1 MDILI
6 ISLVTFFAAILTF
19 FSGFGLGTI
28 LTPIMILYFP
38 VELAISFTGIVH
50 FLNNIFKMFLVG
62 NHINKEVLLQFG
74 FPAILSAL
82 IGSYI
87 LFQLD
92 NNIIIYSYKLFG
104 NIMEVQLLKFVISIL
119 LLIFALIDLIPFF
132 KKLKFEKKTLPLG
145 GFLSGFFGGLTGNQG
160 ALRSAFLI
168 KSGLNKREFI
178 GTTVVISLFVD
189 ISRISVYSSNLFE
202 YNISNYYL
210 LGFFAISSG
219 ILGSIIGNVL
229 LKKITLKLIQMIVAV
244 LIILIALGLL
254 IGVI

>member
-28 LTPIMILYFP
+28 LTPVMILYFP

-50 FLNNIFKMFLVG
+50 FLNNIFKIFLVG
-62 NHINKEVLLQFG
+62 NHVHKDVLVRFG
-74 FPAILSAL
+74 LPAILSAL

-92 NNIIIYSYKLFG
+92 NNMILYSYKLFEY
-104 NIMEVQLLKFVISIL
+104 NMEVKLLKFVISIL

-132 KKLKFEKKTLPLG
+132 KKLKFEKKSLPLG

-168 KSGLNKREFI
+168 KSGLNKKEFI
-178 GTTVVISLFVD
+178 GTTVLISLFVD
-189 ISRISVYSSNLFE
+189 ISRISVYSSNLIE

-210 LGFFAISSG
+210 LGFFAISAGISG
-219 ILGSIIGNVL
+219 SILGNIL
-229 LKKITLKLIQMIVAV
+229 LKKITLELIQIIVAV
-244 LIILIALGLL
+244 LIMLIGLGLL
-254 IGVI
+254 IGII

>member
-6 ISLVTFFAAILTF
+6 ISLVTFLAAILTF

-28 LTPIMILYFP
+28 LTPVMILYFP

-50 FLNNIFKMFLVG
+50 FLNNIFKIFLVG
-62 NHINKEVLLQFG
+62 NHVNKDVLVRFG
-74 FPAILSAL
+74 LPAILSAL

-92 NNIIIYSYKLFG
+92 NNMILYSYQLFEY
-104 NIMEVQLLKFVISIL
+104 NMEVKLLKFVISIL

-132 KKLKFEKKTLPLG
+132 KKLKFEKKSLPLG

-168 KSGLNKREFI
+168 KSGLNKKEFI
-178 GTTVVISLFVD
+178 GTTVVISIFVD
-189 ISRISVYSSNLFE
+189 ISRISVYSSNLIE

-210 LGFFAISSG
+210 LAFFAISSG
-219 ILGSIIGNVL
+219 ILGSILGNIL
-229 LKKITLKLIQMIVAV
+229 LKKITLELIQIIVAI
-244 LIILIALGLL
+244 LIILIGLGLL
-254 IGVI
+254 IGII

>member
-6 ISLVTFFAAILTF
+6 ISLVTFLAAILTF

-28 LTPIMILYFP
+28 LTPVMILYFP

-50 FLNNIFKMFLVG
+50 FLNNIFKIFLVG
-62 NHINKEVLLQFG
+62 NHVNKDVLVRFG
-74 FPAILSAL
+74 LPAILSAL

-92 NNIIIYSYKLFG
+92 NNMILYSYKLFEY
-104 NIMEVQLLKFVISIL
+104 NMEVKLLKFVISIL

-132 KKLKFEKKTLPLG
+132 KKLKFEKKSLPLG

-168 KSGLNKREFI
+168 KSGLNKKEFI
-178 GTTVVISLFVD
+178 GTTVVISIFVD
-189 ISRISVYSSNLFE
+189 ISRISVYSSNLIE

-210 LGFFAISSG
+210 LAFFAISSG
-219 ILGSIIGNVL
+219 ILGSIFGNIL
-229 LKKITLKLIQMIVAV
+229 LKKITLELIQIIVAI
-244 LIILIALGLL
+244 LIILIGLGLL

>member
-6 ISLVTFFAAILTF
+6 ISLVTFFTAILTF

-28 LTPIMILYFP
+28 LTPVMILYFP

-50 FLNNIFKMFLVG
+50 FLNNIFKIFLIGKHV
-62 NHINKEVLLQFG
+62 NKEVLVRFG
-74 FPAILSAL
+74 LPAILSAL
-82 IGSYI
+82 IGSHI

-92 NNIIIYSYKLFG
+92 NNIILYSYKLFG
-104 NIMEVQLLKFVISIL
+104 DIMEVQLLKFVISIL

-132 KKLKFEKKTLPLG
+132 KKLKFEKKSLPLG

-168 KSGLNKREFI
+168 KSGLNKKEFI
-178 GTTVVISLFVD
+178 GTTVLISLFVD
-189 ISRISVYSSNLFE
+189 ISRISVYSSNLIE

-210 LGFFAISSG
+210 LGFFAISAAIS
-219 ILGSIIGNVL
+219 GSIIGNIL
-229 LKKITLKLIQMIVAV
+229 LKKITLKLIQIIVA
-244 LIILIALGLL
+244 ILIMLIGLGLL
-254 IGVI
+254 IGII

>member
-6 ISLVTFFAAILTF
+6 ISLVTFLAAILTF

-28 LTPIMILYFP
+28 LTPVMILYFP

-50 FLNNIFKMFLVG
+50 FLNNIFKIFLVG
-62 NHINKEVLLQFG
+62 NHVNKDVLVRFG
-74 FPAILSAL
+74 LPAILSAL

-87 LFQLD
+87 LFQID
-92 NNIIIYSYKLFG
+92 NNMILYSYKLFEY
-104 NIMEVQLLKFVISIL
+104 NMEVKLLKFVISIV
-119 LLIFALIDLIPFF
+119 LLIFAVIDLIPFF
-132 KKLKFEKKTLPLG
+132 RKLKFEKKSLPLG

-168 KSGLNKREFI
+168 KSGLNKKEFI

-189 ISRISVYSSNLFE
+189 ISRISVYSSNLIE

-210 LGFFAISSG
+210 LGFFAISAG
-219 ILGSIIGNVL
+219 ISGSIIGNIL
-229 LKKITLKLIQMIVAV
+229 LKKITLKLIQIIVA
-244 LIILIALGLL
+244 ILIMLIGLGLL
-254 IGVI
+254 IGII

>member
-1 MDILI
+1 MDVLI

-28 LTPIMILYFP
+28 LTPVMILYFP

-50 FLNNIFKMFLVG
+50 FLNNIFKIFLVG
-62 NHINKEVLLQFG
+62 NHINKEVLVRFG
-74 FPAILSAL
+74 LPAVMSAL

-87 LFQLD
+87 LFRLN
-92 NNIIIYSYKLFG
+92 NNIIIYSYELFG
-104 NIMEVQLLKFVISIL
+104 EIMEVQLLKFIISIL
-119 LLIFALIDLIPFF
+119 LLVFALIDLIPFF
-132 KKLKFEKKTLPLG
+132 NKLNFEKKSLPLG

-168 KSGLNKREFI
+168 KSGLNKKEFI

-189 ISRISVYSSNLFE
+189 ISRISVYSSNLIE

-210 LGFFAISSG
+210 LGFFAIGSG
-219 ILGSIIGNVL
+219 ISGSILGNIL
-229 LKKITLKLIQMIVAV
+229 LKKITLELIQIIVAV
-244 LIILIALGLL
+244 LIMLIGLGLL
-254 IGVI
+254 VGII

>member
-6 ISLVTFFAAILTF
+6 ISLVTFLAAILTF

-28 LTPIMILYFP
+28 LTPVMILYFP

-50 FLNNIFKMFLVG
+50 FLNNIFKIFLVG
-62 NHINKEVLLQFG
+62 NHVNKDVLVRFG
-74 FPAILSAL
+74 LPAILSAL

-92 NNIIIYSYKLFG
+92 NNMILYSYQLFEY
-104 NIMEVQLLKFVISIL
+104 NMEVKLLKFVISIL

-132 KKLKFEKKTLPLG
+132 KKLKFEKKSLPLG

-168 KSGLNKREFI
+168 KSGLNKKEFI
-178 GTTVVISLFVD
+178 GTTVVISIFVD
-189 ISRISVYSSNLFE
+189 ISRISVYSSNLIE

-210 LGFFAISSG
+210 LAFFAISSG
-219 ILGSIIGNVL
+219 ILGSIFGNIL
-229 LKKITLKLIQMIVAV
+229 LKKITLELIQIIVAI
-244 LIILIALGLL
+244 LIILIGLGLL

>member
-6 ISLVTFFAAILTF
+6 ISLVTFLAAILTF

-28 LTPIMILYFP
+28 LTPVMILYFP

-50 FLNNIFKMFLVG
+50 FLNNIFKIFLVG
-62 NHINKEVLLQFG
+62 NHVNKDVLVRFG
-74 FPAILSAL
+74 LPAILSAL

-92 NNIIIYSYKLFG
+92 NNMILYSYQLFEY
-104 NIMEVQLLKFVISIL
+104 NMEVKLLKFVISIL

-168 KSGLNKREFI
+168 KSGLNKKEFI
-178 GTTVVISLFVD
+178 GTTVVISIFVD
-189 ISRISVYSSNLFE
+189 ISRISVYSSNLIE

-210 LGFFAISSG
+210 LAFFAISSG
-219 ILGSIIGNVL
+219 ILGSIFGNIL
-229 LKKITLKLIQMIVAV
+229 LKKITLELIQIIVAI
-244 LIILIALGLL
+244 LIILIGLGLL